1 MSSSP
6 ATPDTF
12 LAHAAA
18 GDSQALERLYA
29 STVDGLYASIYARVS
44 GDRAVT
50 EDAVHD
56 TYTLALD
63 RLGDFEAD
71 RGSVASWLASLS
83 RNVVRRHLQT
93 RRRSR
98 GSGLTVVRADGAQGL
113 GLLDGAPLSDEVL
126 ARRETRATVNVVLE
140 ALSLQHQTLLTD
152 KYLLGRTL
160 SEMADDRQITP
171 QAAKSLLARARASF
185 REAFESQV
193 SSKHLAP
200 RPASG
205 AQS

>member
-6 ATPDTF
+6 ATS
-12 LAHAAA
+12 LALAAA
-18 GDSQALERLYA
+18 GDSQALERFYA

-44 GDRAVT
+44 GDRSVT

-63 RLGDFEAD
+63 RLGDFDAE
-71 RGSVASWLASLS
+71 RGSVASWLVSLS
-83 RNVVRRHLQT
+83 RNVVRQHRQT

-98 GSGLTVVRADGAQGL
+98 GSGLTVVRADGLQSL
-113 GLLDGAPLSDEVL
+113 GPLDGAPLSDEVL
-126 ARRETRATVNVVLE
+126 ARRETRAAVNRALE
-140 ALSLQHQTLLTD
+140 ALSPQHQTLLTD

-160 SEMADDRQITP
+160 SEMADELRITP
-171 QAAKSLLARARASF
+171 EAAKSLLARARAAF
-185 REAFESQV
+185 REVCESQDA
-193 SSKHLAP
+193 SQLLAP
-200 RPASG
+200 RPVSG